1 MNFMKLYEFNR
12 MDKNMQEQTLK
23 DYGVLIEERLEKEDQ
38 VLVYQMQSFYAEVY
52 YHKGYKIIKKL
63 RSFTNANN
71 VFPYVKNV
79 DVSNFKLN

>member
-1 MNFMKLYEFNR
+1 MKLNEFNR
-12 MDKNMQEQTLK
+12 MDKDSQAQTLK

-63 RSFTNANN
+63 RSFTNAES
-71 VFPYVKNV
+71 VFPYVKSV
-79 DVSNFKLN
+79 DISNFKLN

>member
-1 MNFMKLYEFNR
+1 MNVMKLYEFNR
-12 MDKNMQEQTLK
+12 LDKDRQAQTLK

-63 RSFTNANN
+63 RSFTNADN
-71 VFPYVKNV
+71 VFPYVKNA
-79 DVSNFKLN
+79 DLSNFKLN

>member
-1 MNFMKLYEFNR
+1 MKLAEFNR
-12 MDKNMQEQTLK
+12 MDKDSQAQTLK
-23 DYGVLIEERLEKEDQ
+23 DFGVLIEERLEKEDQ

-63 RSFTNANN
+63 RSFTNPDS
-71 VFPYVKNV
+71 VFPYVRNV

>member
-1 MNFMKLYEFNR
+1 
-12 MDKNMQEQTLK
+12 MDKDTQAQTLK

-63 RSFTNANN
+63 RSFTNADN
-71 VFPYVKNV
+71 VFPYVKNA
-79 DVSNFKLN
+79 DLSNFKLN

>member
-1 MNFMKLYEFNR
+1 MKLYEFNR

-23 DYGVLIEERLEKEDQ
+23 DHGVLIEERLEKEDQ

-63 RSFTNANN
+63 RSFTNAEN

>member
-1 MNFMKLYEFNR
+1 MYEFNR
-12 MDKNMQEQTLK
+12 MDKNRQEQTLK

-63 RSFTNANN
+63 RSFTNADN
-71 VFPYVKNV
+71 VFPYVKNA
-79 DVSNFKLN
+79 DISNFKLN

>member
-1 MNFMKLYEFNR
+1 MKLYEFNR
-12 MDKNMQEQTLK
+12 MDKDSQAQTLK

-63 RSFTNANN
+63 RSFTNADN

-79 DVSNFKLN
+79 DISNFKLN